1 MTYRMTPVETLSP
14 ASIDDVRRIYET
26 GFAPHLRV
34 DFPVLVGERAP
45 GELALALTA
54 DERPCGFAMLRPLG
68 ETGWIFL
75 RYFVIDAEERGRGLG
90 GELWNQLT
98 ARLRESGYSLLVFD
112 VEDPAE
118 PGCGRQEVAVR
129 SRRIAFYQ
137 LHGASVLP
145 VTGYRT
151 PHGDTANPAWT
162 PMLLMAASLSDSA
175 PPAGLH
181 SVVNAVYRYRW
192 SLEPDHPQVTS
203 TRLSENPTNE
213 EP

>member
-1 MTYRMTPVETLSP
+1 MPVETLSP
-14 ASIDDVRRIYET
+14 TGIDQVRRIYET
-26 GFAPHLRV
+26 GFPSHLRA
-34 DFPVLVGERAP
+34 DFPVLVRERSP

-54 DERPCGFAMLRPLG
+54 DGHPCGFAMLRPLG
-68 ETGWIFL
+68 VTGWIFL
-75 RYFVIDAEERGRGLG
+75 RYFVIDTVHRGRGLG

-118 PGCGRQEVAVR
+118 PGCGEREAAVR

-137 LHGASVLP
+137 RHGASVLP

-151 PHGDTANPAWT
+151 PHGDAAQPAWT
-162 PMLLMAASLSDSA
+162 PMLLMAASLSDPPASGHS
-175 PPAGLH
+175 PAGLQ

-192 SLEPDHPQVTS
+192 SLEPDHPQVTG
-203 TRLSENPTNE
+203 TRLADNSTNE